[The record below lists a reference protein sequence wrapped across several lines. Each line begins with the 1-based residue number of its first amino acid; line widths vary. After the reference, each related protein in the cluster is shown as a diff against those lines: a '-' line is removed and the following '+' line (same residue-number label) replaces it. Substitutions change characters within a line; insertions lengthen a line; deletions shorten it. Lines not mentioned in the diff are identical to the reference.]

1 MAPKRG
7 LSIEPSAERDE
18 FIRKLKEYH
27 EKRGTNLD
35 LEPKIGIRHIDIHKL
50 YERVVEEGG
59 YDLVSDTKAKPLMW
73 RKLAEEFIGKNQ
85 YTAAQAFQIK
95 NVYYKNLCAY
105 EISTHWKQE
114 PPPKEILE
122 DVTAKGANVMTR
134 TLENFVKPLG
144 REQEPVQNGDGSDA
158 SPEQKTPKE
167 EKIEVGDEPGSAAG
181 RSTRGL
187 RQQPPQRQ
195 LFQPE
200 ANPGRNIRTQGQIPQ
215 ASPTP
220 HAMAN
225 GTSYAPPATH
235 GASATLASY
244 EPSQAYPLSL
254 KPVITPANNPE
265 FYRNERK
272 RKLEASSG
280 PLAKKYKNI
289 MLPGTGF
296 IGPNIYVRAQL
307 ALQSGIADEEQYALH
322 HLVKISHERGEKFRF
337 DQFPGLADALVK
349 KVISVTSLFY
359 DIDWD
364 VMYDEEFF
372 AGDDETL
379 NGLDGTPDIVQRL
392 NSRVPVIFDDT
403 ILDSA
408 FLSKVNV
415 MTEAALITRNMCL
428 QEENALYMS
437 RLPLVRD
444 LIAVVL
450 HMPDHVSIV
459 ELRQYVLDIAE
470 QVLKYIDVGTQ
481 DALYQG
487 LLRQITGSDRGA
499 IVTAFKTVSRI
510 AMTHRAPKRLDDVP
524 LEVLKRAQDFL
535 LVEDEELR
543 SACLDF
549 FMQFTSISDNVEILL
564 RSLSTEALGRQL
576 SRLVLFNA
584 KEHRETRSSKP
595 VEVDNSIPPPVPRLS
610 TSLVEGLLKMEEPER
625 SSEWLRMCFVADP
638 NAEMTQISLWQSYQ
652 STFGPYQV
660 SHPHLIAGEFIKNVS
675 TTFQGATAQVAG
687 SNKYVIRGIKSRN
700 VPVDTGMLPGAKAT
714 DKGKDLHRCHWA
726 MTVTVEGV
734 RDPVTGIASAPST
747 REQECAEWFR
757 SNDDM
762 LKHILNNHLQLPR
775 KAASP
780 PGSDQMDVDSKP
792 ARSSATPS
800 SQLPNGANGV
810 HGHSFKDNLDFEAAD
825 KTTYRCRWAE
835 CQRSSVDF
843 PSGKIPRTT
852 LFARHIETHL
862 PETEPSRSK
871 HNLTTEQASA
881 PADGEIFR
889 LTVLED
895 ERGDAAGVPL
905 RAALVL
911 RNIAKFMPRKESGP
925 KDATKKGTAGDVK
938 EWPEDVLF
946 SSEVRERLFY
956 AMSYSKT
963 LRDYMGTIFRAL
975 KQNGG

>member
-1 MAPKRG
+1 MV
-7 LSIEPSAERDE
+7 
-18 FIRKLKEYH
+18 
-27 EKRGTNLD
+27 TN
-35 LEPKIGIRHIDIHKL
+35 
-50 YERVVEEGG
+50 
-59 YDLVSDTKAKPLMW
+59 A
-73 RKLAEEFIGKNQ
+73 
-85 YTAAQAFQIK
+85 
-95 NVYYKNLCAY
+95 
-105 EISTHWKQE
+105 
-114 PPPKEILE
+114 
-122 DVTAKGANVMTR
+122 
-134 TLENFVKPLG
+134 
-144 REQEPVQNGDGSDA
+144 
-158 SPEQKTPKE
+158 
-167 EKIEVGDEPGSAAG
+167 
-181 RSTRGL
+181 
-187 RQQPPQRQ
+187 
-195 LFQPE
+195 
-200 ANPGRNIRTQGQIPQ
+200 
-215 ASPTP
+215 
-220 HAMAN
+220 
-225 GTSYAPPATH
+225 
-235 GASATLASY
+235 ASATLASY

-265 FYRNERK
+265 YYRNERK
-272 RKLEASSG
+272 RKLEASAG

-307 ALQSGIADEEQYALH
+307 ALQSGIMEEEQYALH

-349 KVISVTSLFY
+349 KILSVTSLFY

-379 NGLDGTPDIVQRL
+379 NGLDGTPDIVPRL
-392 NSRVPVIFDDT
+392 KSRIPVVFDDT

-408 FLSKVNV
+408 FLSRLNR

-437 RLPLVRD
+437 RLPLVQD

-450 HMPDHVSIV
+450 HMPDHASIM

-487 LLRQITGSDRGA
+487 LLHQISGPDRGA
-499 IVTAFKTVSRI
+499 IVTALKTISRI
-510 AMTHRAPKRLDDVP
+510 AMTHQAPKRLDDIP
-524 LEVLKRAQDFL
+524 IRVLKRAQDLL

-549 FMQFTSISDNVEILL
+549 FMQYTSFSDNVENLL
-564 RSLSTEALGRQL
+564 KSLDTEALGRQL

-584 KEHRETRSSKP
+584 KEHSEARPSKP
-595 VEVDNSIPPPVPRLS
+595 AEIDNSMPPPVPRLS
-610 TSLVEGLLKMEEPER
+610 RSLVEGLLKMEEPER

-638 NAEMTQISLWQSYQ
+638 NAEMTQISLWQAYQ
-652 STFGPYQV
+652 GTFALYQGT
-660 SHPHLIAGEFIKNVS
+660 HPHLVAGDFIKNVS

-687 SNKYVIRGIKSRN
+687 SNKYVIRGIKSRK
-700 VPVDTGMLPGAKAT
+700 VPVGSALLPGAKAS
-714 DKGKDLHRCHWA
+714 DKGKDLHRCHWE
-726 MTVTVEGV
+726 MTVTVDAV
-734 RDPVTGIASAPST
+734 RDPMTGILSAPST

-757 SNDDM
+757 TSDEM

-775 KAASP
+775 KAEKPA
-780 PGSDQMDVDSKP
+780 DADRIDVDTIP
-792 ARSSATPS
+792 PSATPS
-800 SQLPNGANGV
+800 SNLSNGVNGANG
-810 HGHSFKDNLDFEAAD
+810 HTLKDNLDFQAAE
-825 KTTYRCRWAE
+825 KTTYKCRWAE
-835 CQRSSVDF
+835 CQRSSSDF
-843 PSGKIPRTT
+843 PSGKVPRTM

-871 HNLTTEQASA
+871 HNLTTEEASKPTEGA
-881 PADGEIFR
+881 IFR

-911 RNIAKFMPRKESGP
+911 RNIAKFMPKRDVDA
-925 KDATKKGTAGDVK
+925 KDAAKKTKEQDAK
-938 EWPEDVLF
+938 WPEDVLF

-975 KQNGG
+975 KQSGGKAA